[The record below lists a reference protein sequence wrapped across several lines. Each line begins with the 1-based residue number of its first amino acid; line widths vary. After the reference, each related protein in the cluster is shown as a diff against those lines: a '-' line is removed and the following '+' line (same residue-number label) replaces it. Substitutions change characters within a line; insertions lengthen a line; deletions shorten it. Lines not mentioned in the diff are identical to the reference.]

1 MVQDSRTI
9 HRGIHQIASLTKPG
23 SGAGPWNTPGP
34 GLRMRA
40 IFPPIYIEHNGTGER
55 DLKATGELC
64 ARNPLPTRFGVRK
77 EKFRNRPGQKLEN
90 HSRRV
95 RSVRGFT
102 ARRRLGKNLNTRSNL
117 TKR

>member
-1 MVQDSRTI
+1 MIQDSRSI

-55 DLKATGELC
+55 DLTATGLLC
-64 ARNPLPTRFGVRK
+64 ARNQPRRGFGVRRQK
-77 EKFRNRPGQKLEN
+77 IGKRSGQTLERYSAGN
-90 HSRRV
+90 GPCSARV
-95 RSVRGFT
+95 ITS
-102 ARRRLGKNLNTRSNL
+102 
-117 TKR
+117 